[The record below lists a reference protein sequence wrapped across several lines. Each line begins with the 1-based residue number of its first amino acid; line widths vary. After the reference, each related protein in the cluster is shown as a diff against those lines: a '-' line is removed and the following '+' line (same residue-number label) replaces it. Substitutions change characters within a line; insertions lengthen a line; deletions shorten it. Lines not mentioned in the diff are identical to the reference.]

1 MAALSVSLQQRAP
14 IPLAVQFD
22 CEPGEL
28 VALVGPS
35 GSGKTTIL
43 RSIAGLVHPQAGR
56 IEAAGITWLDTER
69 GVRLAPQARRVGLVF
84 QSYALFPHLSAL
96 RNVALVTGERG
107 AAPRARELIARVH
120 LAGLEE
126 RRPAALSGGQ
136 QQRVALARALARDPA
151 VLLLD
156 EPFSAVDQATRQTL
170 YRELAEL
177 RRMLSL
183 PIVLVTHDLLEAR
196 MLADRMVILDRG
208 ETLQQGTPGHILSRP
223 RNARVAKLLGIQNH
237 FEGLFES
244 AAPGATWGT
253 LHWGAERGGL
263 TLRVIDKGRID
274 NGARVS
280 WVIAGE
286 HLQLRASE
294 AGTLR
299 PDAHSAEPRQADEWV
314 DCVLEDALAL
324 GEITRCKVR
333 TVTAPRDQLIVNVP
347 TNTLREAALH
357 PGDPVQVRIE
367 PHGVHI
373 MPARS
378 ASKARAAGRDSDT

>member
-1 MAALSVSLQQRAP
+1 MAALNVTLEQSAP
-14 IPLAVQFD
+14 IPLAVQLD
-22 CEPGEL
+22 CEAGEL

-43 RSIAGLVHPQAGR
+43 RAIAGLVHPQSGR
-56 IEAAGITWLDTER
+56 IQAGGITWLDTER
-69 GVRLAPQARRVGLVF
+69 GVRQAPQARRVGLVF

-96 RNVALVTGERG
+96 QNVALVTGERG
-107 AAPRARELIARVH
+107 SAPRARELIARVH
-120 LAGLEE
+120 LAGLED

-136 QQRVALARALARDPA
+136 QQRVALARALAHDPV

-177 RRMLSL
+177 RRNLSV

-237 FEGLFES
+237 FEGVFES
-244 AAPGATWGT
+244 AAQGATWGT
-253 LHWGAERGGL
+253 LHWGTTRGGL
-263 TLRVIDKGRID
+263 TVRVLDKRRID
-274 NGARVS
+274 DGARVS

-294 AGTLR
+294 ASA
-299 PDAHSAEPRQADEWV
+299 PDWV
-314 DCVLEDALAL
+314 DCVLEDALTL
-324 GEITRCKVR
+324 GEITRCKAR
-333 TVTAPRDQLIVNVP
+333 TVAAPRDQLIVNVP

-378 ASKARAAGRDSDT
+378 ASKARSATPDSEA